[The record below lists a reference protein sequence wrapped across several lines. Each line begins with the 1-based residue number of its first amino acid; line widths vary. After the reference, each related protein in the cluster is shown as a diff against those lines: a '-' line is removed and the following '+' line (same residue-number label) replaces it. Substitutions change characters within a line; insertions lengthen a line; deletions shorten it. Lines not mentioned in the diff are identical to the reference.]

1 MEEYGSKSILSESL
15 KNLLEQQL
23 REASPSNSEQSA
35 IVKRS
40 LKIFDMK
47 LKETQDNNEHPEVSA
62 KRA

>member
-35 IVKRS
+35 IVKKS
-40 LKIFDMK
+40 LRVFDMK
-47 LKETQDNNEHPEVSA
+47 LKEIQDDNPHPEISA
-62 KRA
+62 KQA